1 MFDAENPLTQAA
13 QEQMQSLKD
22 AGDEAYKDT
31 QWLRAAEIYGKALE
45 IVESINDTRKIVSY
59 RFWRGASLLNAGKLR
74 QALAVLTPTLKEGN
88 TGGDAADIYSTLIKY
103 IEIAQVLPVNLGAIE
118 KACQQTENFL
128 RDSGNLEWR
137 HQLLHLQA
145 ILYKLRGMYPEA
157 LAAAQESWAIWE
169 DEYPCY
175 TADSHLNSL
184 VEISL
189 RLRDAEQAQMYLW
202 EWEMDEHDTIPKS
215 REGMSCRRQSDLA
228 RLEGRF
234 TEAVDWA
241 RRAMLVDNS
250 DIVTLIV
257 MVRAFLCTGDNH
269 RARDELIRLL
279 AHRHAEEGHDRYGI
293 RLLWGDYHLARARQ
307 AAGMPAVDDE
317 FGLEFPPPSAIA
329 NPAATHYA
337 LARARRGYR
346 AALKVGSWI
355 DEKLQC
361 TLRQNEISERLAR
374 VEAIEHQ
381 LNYSLPGSA

>member
-13 QEQMQSLKD
+13 QEQMQSLWD
-22 AGDEAYKDT
+22 AGWEAYKDT
-31 QWLRAAEIYGKALE
+31 QWLRAAEIFGKALE
-45 IVESINDTRKIVSY
+45 IAESINDTRQIVLY
-59 RFWRGASLLNAGKLR
+59 RFCRGSSLCQAGKLR

-88 TGGDAADIYSTLIKY
+88 TGGDAADIYNTLTRY
-103 IEIAQVLPVNLGAIE
+103 IEIAQELPVNLGAIE

-137 HQLLHLQA
+137 HRLLLLQA
-145 ILYKLRGMYPEA
+145 TLYKLRGIYPEA

-169 DEYPCY
+169 GEYPSY
-175 TADSHLNSL
+175 TADIHLNSL

-189 RLRDAEQAQMYLW
+189 LLRDAEQAQIYLW
-202 EWEMDEHDTIPKS
+202 EWEMDELDTIPKE
-215 REGMSCRRQSDLA
+215 RERLSCSRQSDLA

-279 AHRHAEEGHDRYGI
+279 AQRHAEDGHYRYDI

-317 FGLEFPPPSAIA
+317 FGLEFPPPSAIV

>member
-13 QEQMQSLKD
+13 QEQMQSLQD
-22 AGDEAYKDT
+22 AGREAYKDT

-45 IVESINDTRKIVSY
+45 IAESINDIRKIVNY
-59 RFWRGASLLNAGKLR
+59 RLWRGASLFEAGKLR
-74 QALAVLTPTLKEGN
+74 QALPVLTPTLKEGN
-88 TGGDAADIYSTLIKY
+88 TGGDAADFYNTLTTY
-103 IEIAQVLPVNLGAIE
+103 IAIAQDLPVNLGAIE
-118 KACQQTENFL
+118 KAYQQTENFL

-145 ILYKLRGMYPEA
+145 TLYKLRGMYPEA
-157 LAAAQESWAIWE
+157 LAAAQESWAIWQ
-169 DEYPCY
+169 DESPCY
-175 TADSHLNSL
+175 IADTHLDKL

-189 RLRDAEQAQMYLW
+189 LLRDAEQAQMYLW
-202 EWEMDEHDTIPKS
+202 EWEMDEHDTIPKTRESVSCS
-215 REGMSCRRQSDLA
+215 RRSNLA
-228 RLEGRF
+228 QLKGRF

-250 DIVTLIV
+250 DIETLIV
-257 MVRAFLCTGDNH
+257 MLRAFLCTGDNH

-279 AHRHAEEGHDRYGI
+279 THRHAESGHDRYDI
-293 RLLWGDYHLARARQ
+293 RLLWGDYHLACARE
-307 AAGMPAVDDE
+307 AARMPAVDDE

-329 NPAATHYA
+329 NPAATRYA

-361 TLRQNEISERLAR
+361 SLRQTTISERLAR
-374 VEAIEHQ
+374 VEAIERK
-381 LNYSLPGSA
+381 L

>member
-13 QEQMQSLKD
+13 QEQMQSLD
-22 AGDEAYKDT
+22 HAGGEAYKDT
-31 QWLRAAEIYGKALE
+31 QWLRAAEIFAKALA
-45 IVESINDTRKIVSY
+45 IAESINDTRKIVLY
-59 RFWRGASLLNAGKLR
+59 RFWRGASLFETGKLR

-88 TGGDAADIYSTLIKY
+88 TGSDAADFYRTLIRY
-103 IEIAQVLPVNLGAIE
+103 IEIAQNLPVNLGAIE
-118 KACQQTENFL
+118 KAFQQTKNFL

-137 HQLLHLQA
+137 HRLLLLQA

-157 LAAAQESWAIWE
+157 LAAAQESWAIWQHE
-169 DEYPCY
+169 EPGYI
-175 TADSHLNSL
+175 ADRHLNSL

-189 RLRDAEQAQMYLW
+189 LLRDAEQAQMYLW
-202 EWEMDEHDTIPKS
+202 EWEMDEHDDIPKT
-215 REGMSCRRQSDLA
+215 RERRSCSGRSNLA
-228 RLEGRF
+228 QLEGRF

-250 DIVTLIV
+250 ASDTV
-257 MVRAFLCTGDNH
+257 VRAFLCTEDNH

-279 AHRHAEEGHDRYGI
+279 AERHAESGHYRYDI
-293 RLLWGDYHLARARQ
+293 RLLWGDYHLACARQ

-329 NPAATHYA
+329 NPAATRYA

-346 AALKVGSWI
+346 AALKVGGWI

-361 TLRQNEISERLAR
+361 SLRQTTISERLAR
-374 VEAIEHQ
+374 VEAIERK
-381 LNYSLPGSA
+381 L

>member
-1 MFDAENPLTQAA
+1 
-13 QEQMQSLKD
+13 MQSLYD
-22 AGDEAYKDT
+22 AGWEAYKDE
-31 QWLRAAEIYGKALE
+31 QKLRAAEIYGKALE
-45 IVESINDTRKIVSY
+45 IAESINDTRKIVKY
-59 RFWRGASLLNAGKLR
+59 RFWRGDSLLEAGKLR

-88 TGGDAADIYSTLIKY
+88 TGGDAADIYNTLTTY
-103 IEIAQVLPVNLGAIE
+103 IGIAWDLPVNLGAIE
-118 KACQQTENFL
+118 KAYQQTENFL

-137 HQLLHLQA
+137 HQLLFLQA
-145 ILYKLRGMYPEA
+145 NLYNLRGMYPEA
-157 LAAAQESWAIWE
+157 LAAAQESWAIWQH
-169 DEYPCY
+169 EYPCY
-175 TADSHLNSL
+175 TADTHFRSL

-189 RLRDAEQAQMYLW
+189 LLRDAEQAQIYLS
-202 EWEMDEHDTIPKS
+202 EWEMDEHDTVPKT
-215 REGMSCRRQSDLA
+215 REQASCERQSNLA
-228 RLEGRF
+228 RLQGRF

-250 DIVTLIV
+250 DIETLIV
-257 MVRAFLCTGDNH
+257 MVRAFLCTEDNH

-279 AHRHAEEGHDRYGI
+279 AHRHAETGHDRYDI
-293 RLLWGDYHLARARQ
+293 RLLWGDYHLACARE

-329 NPAATHYA
+329 NPAATRYA

-361 TLRQNEISERLAR
+361 SLRQTTISERLAR

-381 LNYSLPGSA
+381 FYSLPGSAW

>member
-13 QEQMQSLKD
+13 QEQMQSLDD
-22 AGDEAYKDT
+22 AGGEAYNDT

-45 IVESINDTRKIVSY
+45 IAESINDTRRIVNY
-59 RFWRGASLLNAGKLR
+59 RCWRGASLFEAGKLR
-74 QALAVLTPTLKEGN
+74 QALAVLTPTLKDGN
-88 TGGDAADIYSTLIKY
+88 TGGDAADFYRTLIRY
-103 IEIAQVLPVNLGAIE
+103 IDIAQNLPVNLGAIE
-118 KACQQTENFL
+118 KAYQQTENFL

-137 HQLLHLQA
+137 HQLLWLQA
-145 ILYKLRGMYPEA
+145 NLYKLRGMYPEA
-157 LAAAQESWAIWE
+157 LAAAQESWAIWQH
-169 DEYPCY
+169 EYPCY
-175 TADSHLNSL
+175 IADAHLNSL

-189 RLRDAEQAQMYLW
+189 LLRDAEQAQMYLW
-202 EWEMDEHDTIPKS
+202 EWEMDEHDDIPKS
-215 REGMSCRRQSDLA
+215 RERMSCSSRSNLA

-250 DIVTLIV
+250 DIETLIV
-257 MVRAFLCTGDNH
+257 MVRAFLCTEDHH

-279 AHRHAEEGHDRYGI
+279 TERHAESGHYRYDI
-293 RLLWGDYHLARARQ
+293 RLLWGDYHLACGRK

-329 NPAATHYA
+329 NPAATRYA

-361 TLRQNEISERLAR
+361 TLRQTTISERLAR
-374 VEAIEHQ
+374 VEAIERK
-381 LNYSLPGSA
+381 L

>member
-22 AGDEAYKDT
+22 AGREAYNDT

-45 IVESINDTRKIVSY
+45 IAESINDTRQIVNY
-59 RFWRGASLLNAGKLR
+59 RFWRGTSLCQAGKLR
-74 QALAVLTPTLKEGN
+74 QALAVLTPTLKDGN
-88 TGGDAADIYSTLIKY
+88 TGGDAADIYSTLTRY
-103 IEIAQVLPVNLGAIE
+103 IAIAQDLPVNLGAIE
-118 KACQQTENFL
+118 KAFQQTENFL

-137 HQLLHLQA
+137 HQLLLLQA
-145 ILYKLRGMYPEA
+145 QLYKLRGMYPEA
-157 LAAAQESWAIWE
+157 LAAAQESWAIWQH
-169 DEYPCY
+169 EYPCY
-175 TADSHLNSL
+175 IADVHLNRL

-189 RLRDAEQAQMYLW
+189 LLRDAEQAQMYLW
-202 EWEMDEHDTIPKS
+202 EWEDEHDDIPKT
-215 REGMSCRRQSDLA
+215 RESMSCSGRSNLA
-228 RLEGRF
+228 RLQGRF

-250 DIVTLIV
+250 DIEETLIV
-257 MVRAFLCTGDNH
+257 MVRAFLCTEDHH

-279 AHRHAEEGHDRYGI
+279 AERHAEIGHYRYDI
-293 RLLWGDYHLARARQ
+293 RLLWGDYHLACARQ

-329 NPAATHYA
+329 NPAATRYA

-361 TLRQNEISERLAR
+361 SLRQTTISERLAR
-374 VEAIEHQ
+374 VEAIERK
-381 LNYSLPGSA
+381 L

>member
-13 QEQMQSLKD
+13 QEQMQSLYD
-22 AGDEAYKDT
+22 AGWEAYKDI
-31 QWLRAAEIYGKALE
+31 QYLRAAEIYGKALE
-45 IVESINDTRKIVSY
+45 IAESINDTRKIVQY
-59 RFWRGASLLNAGKLR
+59 CFWRGSSLGQAGKLR
-74 QALAVLTPTLKEGN
+74 QALAVLTPTLKDGN
-88 TGGDAADIYSTLIKY
+88 TGGDAADIFNTLITY
-103 IEIAQVLPVNLGAIE
+103 IEIAQDLPVNLGAIE
-118 KACQQTENFL
+118 KAYQQTENFL
-128 RDSGNLEWR
+128 RDSGNLNWR
-137 HQLLHLQA
+137 HLLLLFQA
-145 ILYKLRGMYPEA
+145 IFYQLGGMYPEA

-169 DEYPCY
+169 DEYPYC
-175 TADSHLNSL
+175 TADTHLNNL

-189 RLRDAEQAQMYLW
+189 LLRDAEQVQMYLW
-202 EWEMDEHDTIPKS
+202 EWEMDKHDEIPKE
-215 REGMSCRRQSDLA
+215 RERLSCSRQSDLA

-241 RRAMLVDNS
+241 RRSMLVDNS
-250 DIVTLIV
+250 NIETLIV

-279 AHRHAEEGHDRYGI
+279 AHRHAESGHGRYYI
-293 RLLWGDYHLARARQ
+293 RLLWGDYHLACARQ

-329 NPAATHYA
+329 NPAATRYA

-361 TLRQNEISERLAR
+361 SLRQTTISERLAR
-374 VEAIEHQ
+374 VEAIEHEF
-381 LNYSLPGSA
+381 YSLPGRAW